1 MAQTMKSVPLETE
14 HIAAGGKMVEFAGYS
29 MPVQYTGIKEEHH
42 VVRNGVGLFDVSH
55 MGEVE
60 FTGPDAMAAVDHLI
74 TNDISKLVDGQAM
87 YTAMC
92 HDNGGIVDD
101 LVVYRL
107 GPERIFVC
115 VNAANRE
122 KDFEHMKSRKMP
134 GNYEM
139 VDRGDEFAQLAVQGP
154 KAIQVVQSI
163 TDIDAAAIPYY
174 HAANGKVAGVD
185 CLVSRTGYTGEDG
198 FEVYI
203 PVAYAKA
210 VFEGL
215 MEAGI
220 PAGIQLCGLGCRDT
234 LRLESKFLLYG
245 NDMSDDTNP
254 LEAGL
259 GWVTKLDRDTD
270 FIGKSSIQGIKSS
283 GVTRRLRGLVLQ
295 DRGVIRHDYP
305 IFVGDN
311 EVGIV
316 TSGGYSPTLEQSIGL
331 GYIAVD
337 FCDAESVEIEIRG
350 RRIPATTTKKPFYKR
365 KD

>member
-1 MAQTMKSVPLETE
+1 MAQTMKSVPLEAQ

-42 VVRNGVGLFDVSH
+42 AVRNRVGLFDVSH

-60 FTGPDAMAAVDHLI
+60 FRGPDALAAVDRLI

-92 HDNGGIVDD
+92 HENGGIVDD

-107 GPERIFVC
+107 AQDRVFIC

-122 KDFEHMKSRKMP
+122 KDFEHMRAHKMA
-134 GNYEM
+134 GNFEM
-139 VDRGDEFAQLAVQGP
+139 LDRGEEFAQLAIQGP
-154 KAIQVVQSI
+154 LALDVVQSI
-163 TDIDAAAIPYY
+163 TDIDAAAVSYY
-174 HAANGKVAGVD
+174 HAANGKVAGID

-203 PVAYAKA
+203 PVAGAKA

-215 MEAGI
+215 MEAGA
-220 PAGIQLCGLGCRDT
+220 PVGMQLCGLGCRDT

-245 NDMSDDTNP
+245 NDMTDDTNP

-259 GWVTKLDRDTD
+259 GWVTKLDRATD
-270 FIGKSSIQGIKSS
+270 FVGKSAIQAIKSA

-295 DRGVIRHDYP
+295 DRGVMRHDYP
-305 IFVGDN
+305 IFVGDK

-331 GYIAVD
+331 GYIAVEH
-337 FCDAESVEIEIRG
+337 CDAERVDIEIRG
-350 RRIPATTTKKPFYKR
+350 RRLSATTTKKPFYKR
-365 KD
+365 ID